1 MKFILKSGFF
11 FCLLAVISC
20 NKTVNYDK
28 EREYFNEENG
38 IVYYK
43 GSPFSGTLLGH
54 LKKSKYKDG
63 KLDAEEREIY
73 LEDRRRRME
82 DEDAKRDAQ
91 RNMTWFALSGM
102 VLYPAAILLCSLIG
116 METAAML
123 IADIANIYV
132 VSVSALVGAYFGFN
146 AIGAKK

>member
-1 MKFILKSGFF
+1 M
-11 FCLLAVISC
+11 VEE
-20 NKTVNYDK
+20 YDLDK
-28 EREYFNEENG
+28 N
-38 IVYYK
+38 
-43 GSPFSGTLLGH
+43 
-54 LKKSKYKDG
+54 G

-73 LEDRRRRME
+73 LEDRRRKME

-102 VLYPAAILLCSLIG
+102 VLYPAAILLCSVIG
-116 METAAML
+116 METAAEL

>member
-1 MKFILKSGFF
+1 MVEDYDLNKNG
-11 FCLLAVISC
+11 VI
-20 NKTVNYDK
+20 D
-28 EREYFNEENG
+28 
-38 IVYYK
+38 
-43 GSPFSGTLLGH
+43 P
-54 LKKSKYKDG
+54 D
-63 KLDAEEREIY
+63 EREIM

-102 VLYPAAILLCSLIG
+102 VLYPIAILVASVVGL
-116 METAAML
+116 ETAAGL

-146 AIGAKK
+146 AMGARK

>member
-1 MKFILKSGFF
+1 MTEYDLNKNG
-11 FCLLAVISC
+11 VI
-20 NKTVNYDK
+20 D
-28 EREYFNEENG
+28 
-38 IVYYK
+38 
-43 GSPFSGTLLGH
+43 P
-54 LKKSKYKDG
+54 
-63 KLDAEEREIY
+63 EERDIM

-102 VLYPAAILLCSLIG
+102 VLYPAAIVVSSIAGL
-116 METAAML
+116 ETAAML

-146 AIGAKK
+146 AMGAKK

>member
-1 MKFILKSGFF
+1 MVEEYDLNKNG
-11 FCLLAVISC
+11 VI
-20 NKTVNYDK
+20 D
-28 EREYFNEENG
+28 
-38 IVYYK
+38 
-43 GSPFSGTLLGH
+43 P
-54 LKKSKYKDG
+54 D
-63 KLDAEEREIY
+63 EREIM

-102 VLYPAAILLCSLIG
+102 VLYPVAILVASVAGL
-116 METAAML
+116 ETAAGL

-146 AIGAKK
+146 AMGARK

>member
-1 MKFILKSGFF
+1 M
-11 FCLLAVISC
+11 
-20 NKTVNYDK
+20 TEYDL
-28 EREYFNEENG
+28 NQNG
-38 IVYYK
+38 I
-43 GSPFSGTLLGH
+43 
-54 LKKSKYKDG
+54 
-63 KLDAEEREIY
+63 LDPEEREIM

-102 VLYPAAILLCSLIG
+102 VMYPAAIVVSSVVGLN
-116 METAAML
+116 TAAEL

-146 AIGAKK
+146 AMGAKK

>member
-1 MKFILKSGFF
+1 M
-11 FCLLAVISC
+11 
-20 NKTVNYDK
+20 TEYDL
-28 EREYFNEENG
+28 NQNG
-38 IVYYK
+38 I
-43 GSPFSGTLLGH
+43 
-54 LKKSKYKDG
+54 
-63 KLDAEEREIY
+63 LDPEEREIM

-102 VLYPAAILLCSLIG
+102 VMYPAAIIVSSVVGLN
-116 METAAML
+116 TAAEL

-146 AIGAKK
+146 AMGAKK

>member
-1 MKFILKSGFF
+1 MTEYDL
-11 FCLLAVISC
+11 
-20 NKTVNYDK
+20 NK
-28 EREYFNEENG
+28 NG
-38 IVYYK
+38 I
-43 GSPFSGTLLGH
+43 
-54 LKKSKYKDG
+54 
-63 KLDAEEREIY
+63 LDPEEREIM

-102 VLYPAAILLCSLIG
+102 VMYPAAIVISSIVGLD
-116 METAAML
+116 TAAML

-146 AIGAKK
+146 AMGAKK